1 MQTNK
6 AILRNR
12 EIAIFDKKKKKK
24 IRGRPGEFFFP
35 TRWIGKLSFFFT
47 LALGALF
54 LSTREGHVS

>member
-12 EIAIFDKKKKKK
+12 EIVIFDKKKKNFAAA
-24 IRGRPGEFFFP
+24 RVSFFFQP
-35 TRWIGKLSFFFT
+35 AGSENFLFFFT